1 MAFYALAKASTA
13 RVIQVP
19 VLQSVDIACTETKP
33 TIVPMQELDRSFAVA
48 GMERASLNLIIA
60 PSA

>member
-1 MAFYALAKASTA
+1 VAFYALAKASTA

-33 TIVPMQELDRSFAVA
+33 TIVPVQELGRSFAAA
-48 GMERASLNLIIA
+48 GMERALLKLRIA